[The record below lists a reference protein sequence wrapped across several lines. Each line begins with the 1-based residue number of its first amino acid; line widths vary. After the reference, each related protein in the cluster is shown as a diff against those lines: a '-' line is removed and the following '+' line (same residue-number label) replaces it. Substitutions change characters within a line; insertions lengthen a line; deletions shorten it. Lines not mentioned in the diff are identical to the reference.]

1 METSANLTKGNIV
14 ESMFKLAL
22 PIMGTSFVQMAYS
35 LIDMIWVGR
44 LGTGAV
50 AAVGTAGFF
59 TWLANAFILIPK
71 IGAEVGVAQSTG
83 RNDNKEIKS
92 YVRNSIQM
100 VIGLALLYGLILILF
115 RKSLIGFFN
124 LGDEEIVKWAIDYLV
139 VVSIGFVFFF
149 INPIF
154 TAIFNGYGDSKTPF
168 IINSVGLIINVILD
182 PLLILGIGPFPR
194 LEVIGAAIATVI
206 AQMIVTLIFIIK
218 AKKTPILFSGI
229 NIFKKPDLDHTHR
242 ITKLGLP
249 AALQSGLFT
258 IISMVI
264 ARIIAQWGPTA
275 IAVQKVGSQIES
287 ISWMTAGGFQTAMG
301 AFVGQNFG
309 AKKWERI
316 KRGYIVGMVIV
327 SIIGILA
334 TLLLV
339 FGARPLF
346 TIFIQEEEA
355 IRLGIDYLIIL
366 GYSQFF
372 MCIEI
377 TTAGAFHGLGKTVPP
392 SIVSISLN
400 LLRIPV
406 ALILSATSL
415 GLNGIWWAIS
425 ISSMFKGLIITTWF
439 SVLLKKN
446 KRIRAN

>member
-1 METSANLTKGNIV
+1 
-14 ESMFKLAL
+14 
-22 PIMGTSFVQMAYS
+22 
-35 LIDMIWVGR
+35 
-44 LGTGAV
+44 
-50 AAVGTAGFF
+50 
-59 TWLANAFILIPK
+59 
-71 IGAEVGVAQSTG
+71 
-83 RNDNKEIKS
+83 
-92 YVRNSIQM
+92 
-100 VIGLALLYGLILILF
+100 
-115 RKSLIGFFN
+115 
-124 LGDEEIVKWAIDYLV
+124 
-139 VVSIGFVFFF
+139 
-149 INPIF
+149 
-154 TAIFNGYGDSKTPF
+154 
-168 IINSVGLIINVILD
+168 
-182 PLLILGIGPFPR
+182 
-194 LEVIGAAIATVI
+194 
-206 AQMIVTLIFIIK
+206 
-218 AKKTPILFSGI
+218 
-229 NIFKKPDLDHTHR
+229 
-242 ITKLGLP
+242 
-249 AALQSGLFT
+249 
-258 IISMVI
+258 MVI

-309 AKKWERI
+309 AKKWERV